1 MNIFPAIDLYEGKA
15 VRLYKGRYD
24 ELTVYNNDP
33 LSVALDFEAAG
44 AKYLHLVDLEG
55 ARDGGTPNLE
65 VIKKIREGTSLFIE
79 VGGGIRSLSVIK
91 KYLSAGV
98 NRVILG
104 TAALTDRDM
113 LKEAL
118 SLYGEKIAVGAD
130 VKDGNIAIKGWT
142 ERSDVSL
149 DEFMLDMQSL
159 GVKTV
164 ICTDISKD
172 GAMIGTNR
180 ELYRE
185 LSERYEIDII
195 ASGGV
200 SSLDDVRALTE
211 MQLYGAIIGKAYYTG
226 AIKLPE
232 AIATAEG
239 EK

>member
-15 VRLYKGRYD
+15 VRLYKGRYED
-24 ELTVYNNDP
+24 ITVYSENP
-33 LSVALDFEAAG
+33 LEIALAFEAAG
-44 AKYLHLVDLEG
+44 AKFLHLVDLEG

-65 VIKKIREGTSLFIE
+65 VIKKIREGSSLFIE
-79 VGGGIRSLSVIK
+79 VGGGIRSLDIIE
-91 KYLSAGV
+91 KYLSIGV
-98 NRVILG
+98 GRVILG
-104 TAALTDRDM
+104 TAALTDREM
-113 LKEAL
+113 LKRAL
-118 SLYGEKIAVGAD
+118 SLYGERIAVGAD

-149 DEFMLDMQSL
+149 GEFMTDMQSL

-172 GAMIGTNR
+172 GAMKGTNR

-185 LSERYEIDII
+185 ISERYDIDII

-200 SSLDDVRALTE
+200 SSLEDVRALSE

-226 AIKLPE
+226 AIELSE
-232 AIATAEG
+232 AIALAG
-239 EK
+239 GNK

>member
-15 VRLYKGRYD
+15 VRLYTGLYN
-24 ELTVYNNDP
+24 EVTVYNNDP
-33 LSVALDFEAAG
+33 LSVALDFEAEG

-65 VIKKIREGTSLFIE
+65 VIKRIREGTSLFIE
-79 VGGGIRSLSVIK
+79 VGGGIRSLSVIE

-113 LKEAL
+113 LKTAL

-130 VKDGNIAIKGWT
+130 LKDGNIAIKGWT

-149 DEFMLDMQSL
+149 DEFMSDMQSL

-180 ELYRE
+180 GLYRS
-185 LSERYEIDII
+185 LSEKYDIDII